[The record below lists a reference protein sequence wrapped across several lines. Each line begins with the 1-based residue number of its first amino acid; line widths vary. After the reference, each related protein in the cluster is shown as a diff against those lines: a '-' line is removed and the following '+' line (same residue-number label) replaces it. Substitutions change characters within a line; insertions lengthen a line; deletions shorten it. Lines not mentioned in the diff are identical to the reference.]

1 MTILR
6 AQPED
11 HQVLTEI
18 AHAAKRHWGYP
29 ESWIEEW
36 RYFLT
41 VLPEDIANNH
51 GFIGVVDGRLIG
63 FSGLE
68 LDGAKAILHHLW
80 VRPEWI
86 GKGVGRNLFEYTE
99 NFARANGATRLRL
112 ESDRHAEGFYVRM
125 GAVVFERRPA
135 SVGGVAYLRPM
146 MEKKLSGD
154 GVAAS

>member
-63 FSGLE
+63 P
-68 LDGAKAILHHLW
+68 
-80 VRPEWI
+80 V
-86 GKGVGRNLFEYTE
+86 
-99 NFARANGATRLRL
+99 
-112 ESDRHAEGFYVRM
+112 SDTTQ
-125 GAVVFERRPA
+125 AVVAQAMNEWQR
-135 SVGGVAYLRPM
+135 VALLLGSP
-146 MEKKLSGD
+146 EFQKK
-154 GVAAS
+154 